1 MGKAELFKESDR
13 ETIRQFVCMPVFLF
27 NDKEFFCLNEAAKE
41 LHIGNA
47 GKEELRAL
55 YASTEKIKTGLR
67 VKLKNEWEQD
77 VNINLSVKQV
87 EYAGKL
93 YLLGE
98 VSGVE
103 RYEEASADKRYSYA
117 YQLMLEMTQRIQS
130 LETDEDMYDFI
141 LTYSKR
147 AVKESALCS
156 IMIIEDGYTKIVA
169 KSGYEDDVYNIR
181 FKLEDTFFYRAT
193 QGRCDEIVNMKDLS
207 HYYDIYYP
215 ASIEGK
221 GKQRLRSSI
230 SAPFFINSR
239 LAGMINFD
247 SLQTYA
253 FDKDDVEL
261 LTLVRNNVE
270 IALTNH
276 MLYSQI
282 RSAAARDYLTGLS
295 NRRQFEKS
303 FEQAE
308 KENLWIAMFDL
319 DNLKPINDGYGHMYG
334 DKVLCDFADRLNA
347 IRRENEVTAR
357 VGGDEFAAIFYAAKE
372 QELIDRLEQMRTET
386 IAATIPAENGTLQ
399 YSFSYGIEPY
409 DGMNLMEPLLRKA
422 DTQMY
427 RYKLEKRRK
436 R

>member
-1 MGKAELFKESDR
+1 MGKAELFTESDR
-13 ETIRQFVCMPVFLF
+13 GTIQQFVCMPVFLF
-27 NDKEFFCLNEAAKE
+27 NDKELFCLNEAAEE
-41 LHIGNA
+41 LGIGNG
-47 GKEELRAL
+47 GKAVLCGL
-55 YASTEKIKTGLR
+55 YTTSEKIKTGLR
-67 VKLKNEWEQD
+67 VKLKDEAERD
-77 VNINLSVKQV
+77 VILNLSVKLV
-87 EYAGKL
+87 EYQKTL

-103 RYEEASADKRYSYA
+103 RYEENSDDKRYSYA

-130 LETDEDMYDFI
+130 LETEEDMYAFI

-147 AVKESALCS
+147 AVKDSALCS

-181 FKLEDTFFYRAT
+181 FRLEDTFFYRAT

-253 FDKDDVEL
+253 FDNGDVEL

-270 IALTNH
+270 IALANH
-276 MLYSQI
+276 MLYCQI
-282 RSAAARDYLTGLS
+282 RSAAARDYLTGLN

-308 KENLWIAMFDL
+308 KENLWVVMFDL
-319 DNLKPINDGYGHMYG
+319 DNLKPVNDGYGHMYG
-334 DKVLCDFADRLNA
+334 DKVLCDFAGRLDA
-347 IRRENEVTAR
+347 VRRDKEVTAR
-357 VGGDEFAAIFYAAKE
+357 VGGDEFAAILYAADE
-372 QELIDRLEQMRTET
+372 QELTERLEQLRLET
-386 IAATIPAENGTLQ
+386 MAATIPAEDSKLH

-409 DGMNLMEPLLRKA
+409 DGRNLMEPLLRKA

-427 RYKLEKRRK
+427 RYKLDKRRNG
-436 R
+436 